1 MEKVQVLMVTMNM
14 ENADEL
20 LTRTNIQT
28 SFVIGNQ
35 CDRDDKQEI
44 SRNGHDGLVVSRS
57 ERGVGNN
64 RNITLKYASGEYCVL
79 ADDDMRFYDDYEETV
94 IQVFESYSDAD
105 IIIFNID
112 EEQTER
118 RVNNRVKHIHLWN
131 YLNYG
136 AARIAFR
143 RSVIS
148 YNGIAFNT
156 NFGGGTPHSAG
167 EDSLFLRECLRH
179 RLRILAVPVAVARL
193 EDNRS
198 STWFTGYNRKYFN
211 DKGVFLGVAHR
222 KAAKLLA
229 LLYAVKDGK
238 KTSELKG
245 IPAVY
250 GCIREGI
257 KFVRRGF
264 RQSCSN

>member
-1 MEKVQVLMVTMNM
+1 MEKVQVLMVTMNLG
-14 ENADEL
+14 NAEEL
-20 LTRTNIQT
+20 LARTNIQT

-44 SRNGHDGLVVSRS
+44 SRNGYNGLVVSRN

-79 ADDDMRFYDDYEETV
+79 ADDDMRFHDGYEATV
-94 IQVFESYSDAD
+94 VQAFESHPDAD
-105 IIIFNID
+105 VVIFNID
-112 EEQTER
+112 EKQTER
-118 RVNNRVKHIHLWN
+118 RVNDRVKHIHLWN

-143 RSVIS
+143 RSAVS

-179 RLRILAVPVAVARL
+179 RLKIFAVPVAVACL

-238 KTSELKG
+238 KATDLKG

-264 RQSCSN
+264 RQPCSN